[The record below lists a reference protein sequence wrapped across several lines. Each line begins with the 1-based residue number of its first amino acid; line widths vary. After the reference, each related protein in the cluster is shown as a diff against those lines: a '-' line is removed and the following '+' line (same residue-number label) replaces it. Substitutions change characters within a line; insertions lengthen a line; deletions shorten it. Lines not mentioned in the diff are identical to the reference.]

1 MILYFSNMLKILN
14 FNKISLLY
22 LLKTMTVIFSKKCEL
37 ALQAVLYLA
46 HKDYDAPTSALEIS
60 EEIGT
65 PKEFTSKILQMLIKC
80 GIVGSRK
87 GKSGGFY
94 LARPAKEIRLIDI
107 VEAID
112 GTDVFHRCVLGFPN
126 CSNDEPC
133 PVHDEWGKLRE
144 EALRMLS
151 ARTLEE
157 LRHQTIAKI
166 EAIKHKNKTSG
177 NKD

>member
-1 MILYFSNMLKILN
+1 
-14 FNKISLLY
+14 
-22 LLKTMTVIFSKKCEL
+22 MTVIFSKKCEL

-46 HKDYDAPTSALEIS
+46 HKDEQSLTSSLEIS
-60 EEIGT
+60 EEIGI
-65 PKEFTSKILQMLIKC
+65 PKEFTSKILQTLTKR

-94 LARPAKEIRLIDI
+94 LARPPKEIKLIDI

-126 CSNDEPC
+126 CSVDEPC

-144 EALRMLS
+144 ETLRMLS
-151 ARTLEE
+151 ARSLEE
-157 LRHQTIAKI
+157 LRQQTIAKI
-166 EAIKHKNKTSG
+166 DALKRKSRTMEKKN
-177 NKD
+177 